1 MYKLLFDLLV
11 EPLGLPIDFIYEYLI
26 MAVIDIAAYKLA
38 FEKTGQLFSSGW
50 IVRGEGKSNHWLLR
64 IIYFVG
70 MWALMRAVIWTYGF
84 VVENKGVSIFA
95 FGCIVAIIVTIR
107 ISAVIEERNRLQK
120 VRVSYSDIEEE
131 KVE

>member
-50 IVRGEGKSNHWLLR
+50 IVRGEGKSTHWLLR
-64 IIYFVG
+64 IIFFVG
-70 MWALMRAVIWTYGF
+70 MWALMCAVIWTYGF
-84 VVENKGVSIFA
+84 VIENIGISIFA
-95 FGCIVAIIVTIR
+95 FGCIVAIIATIK
-107 ISAVIEERNRLQK
+107 IFNYLDLKKRNN
-120 VRVSYSDIEEE
+120 
-131 KVE
+131 VESN